1 VNLGALR
8 ERGPTEVVQRMVS
21 TLAPLASESGLSA
34 ERLRTVVMASAEERL
49 DGEKLPSWLLFTQDG
64 LAPPLSKLEATFRPY
79 SRAVLKPGS
88 VHGIAYRGNRD
99 LSLLQLPGGPTL
111 ITGSAGPR
119 AIVEAWQGQGGT
131 PLLRSPQAEL
141 LQRVSGERP
150 TGFRLWLTLTAAM
163 QRGLVDDAHLP
174 AVPLEVAVAL
184 RMLPDRGA
192 ELGLLSRCS
201 DEETGK
207 RLASWLS
214 ARLVTLA
221 ASGEV
226 QLLGLA
232 SYAEACKVTSDGPVV
247 KLQLAMNAAEVA
259 GLLER
264 AVGVLG
270 SLAPRGPTGHDARPS
285 PAKPAVPAK
294 GRH

>member
-1 VNLGALR
+1 
-8 ERGPTEVVQRMVS
+8 
-21 TLAPLASESGLSA
+21 
-34 ERLRTVVMASAEERL
+34 
-49 DGEKLPSWLLFTQDG
+49 
-64 LAPPLSKLEATFRPY
+64 
-79 SRAVLKPGS
+79 
-88 VHGIAYRGNRD
+88 
-99 LSLLQLPGGPTL
+99 
-111 ITGSAGPR
+111 
-119 AIVEAWQGQGGT
+119 
-131 PLLRSPQAEL
+131 
-141 LQRVSGERP
+141 
-150 TGFRLWLTLTAAM
+150 
-163 QRGLVDDAHLP
+163 
-174 AVPLEVAVAL
+174 
-184 RMLPDRGA
+184 MLPDRGA